1 MKKGPPLIP
10 GMNEKATGGA
20 GVRSH
25 YQRLKAGA
33 VCTIKWMF
41 GNPQVMEFMH
51 QHDIREGSTIN
62 VLQHGRDSMIIGM
75 NNMRLAIGNEVAE
88 RIKV

>member
-1 MKKGPPLIP
+1 MQSLS
-10 GMNEKATGGA
+10 E
-20 GVRSH
+20 V
-25 YQRLKAGA
+25 KAGA

-62 VLQHGRDSMIIGM
+62 VF
-75 NNMRLAIGNEVAE
+75 
-88 RIKV
+88 